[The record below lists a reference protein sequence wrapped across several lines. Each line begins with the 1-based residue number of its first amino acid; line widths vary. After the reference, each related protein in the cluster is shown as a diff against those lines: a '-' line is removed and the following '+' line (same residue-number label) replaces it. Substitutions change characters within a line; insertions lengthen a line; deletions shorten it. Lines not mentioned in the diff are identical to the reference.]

1 MIYQKDYFQITGNK
15 QEFPNAGQQNH
26 VDFAAYSG
34 NIHDSVV
41 PDYIPAHWHH
51 ELEFFYLEAGMVDVT
66 VEGEFFRLHAKEC
79 CLINSGALH
88 SFYASSTDP
97 CIFRSIVFHASVV
110 SGIAGSIFDRKYVS
124 PFIDFGPPKLI
135 FYKNDSYS
143 LVSELFLNAYDAC
156 KRDYDG
162 FELDVRAS
170 LSKILY
176 HVKTLQPIQV
186 KPLRIPENRV
196 KTMMEY
202 IDAHYQEALTVSNI
216 SQSANICTR
225 ECQRL
230 FQKYLRCRPM
240 EYVRRKRILSAA
252 ILLSDTDMPIIE
264 IADLCGFA
272 SHSYF
277 SEQFRILIGKSPSDY
292 RNNKKNP

>member
-1 MIYQKDYFQITGNK
+1 MIYQKDYIQITSNK
-15 QEFPNAGQQNH
+15 QEFPNAGQQNL
-26 VDFAAYSG
+26 VDFAAYNG

-51 ELEFFYLEAGMVDVT
+51 ELEFFYLEEGTVDVT
-66 VEGEFFRLHAKEC
+66 VEGEVFHLHAKEG

-88 SFYASSTDP
+88 SFYATSP
-97 CIFRSIVFHASVV
+97 ERCMFRSIVFHASVI
-110 SGIAGSIFDRKYVS
+110 GGAAGSIFDRKYVR
-124 PFIDFGPPKLI
+124 PFTDFGPPQII
-135 FYKNDSYS
+135 FYQNSES
-143 LVSELFLNAYDAC
+143 AALLELFQHAYDAC
-156 KRDYDG
+156 QKDYDG

-170 LSKILY
+170 LSKIIY
-176 HVKTLQPIQV
+176 YAKNLQPIQS
-186 KPLRIPENRV
+186 KPLRIPESRI

-202 IDAHYQEALTVSNI
+202 VDTHYPEALTVSNI

-240 EYVRRKRILSAA
+240 EYVCRKRILSAA
-252 ILLSDTDMPIIE
+252 ALLSDTDMQIIE

-277 SEQFRILIGKSPSDY
+277 SEQFRKLIGKSPSDY
-292 RNNKKNP
+292 RNNKKKP